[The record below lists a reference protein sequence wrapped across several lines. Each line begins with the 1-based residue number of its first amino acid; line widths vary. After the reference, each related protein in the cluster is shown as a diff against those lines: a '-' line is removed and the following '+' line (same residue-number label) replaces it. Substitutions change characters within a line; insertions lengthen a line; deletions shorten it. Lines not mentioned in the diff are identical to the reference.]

1 MNTIV
6 QLTNSEYDSLVE
18 KANLSEKEI
27 NERAELLYKE
37 KGVIEIS
44 VNVQVNDEPTENI
57 RVKPLAYVHDWKSF
71 PVKDVSKE
79 YIEKL

>member
-6 QLTNSEYDSLVE
+6 QLSTSEYNSLVE
-18 KANLSEKEI
+18 KANLNEKEI

-44 VNVQVNDEPTENI
+44 VNMQVNDEPTENI
-57 RVKPLAYVHDWKSF
+57 RVRPSAYVFAYDF
-71 PVKDVSKE
+71 E
-79 YIEKL
+79 LI